1 MWFKRIGKKRES
13 NNKIMGLLTKN
24 EILQLLE
31 QKILIIEPLL
41 DKSQI
46 GEISVDLR
54 VGIDFLAL
62 QQGRNAFIDTT
73 TNEINTR
80 PIKSHYTQTRRK
92 VGEYFL
98 FHPNQPILFSTL
110 EYLKLPTDVYADL
123 NLRSSFSRL
132 GLSLSTIIQPG
143 YCGCASVEIT
153 NKGNTPIRIIS
164 GTRMVQIRFY
174 RIDNESEYF
183 HTKRKYNCQVRP
195 VPSKA
200 NEDMELRRLK
210 NMRLE

>member
-1 MWFKRIGKKRES
+1 
-13 NNKIMGLLTKN
+13 MGLLVKD
-24 EILQLLE
+24 EIITLLE
-31 QKILIIEPLL
+31 TKELVIEPIL
-41 DKSQI
+41 DESQI

-54 VGIDFLAL
+54 VGTDFLAM

-73 TNEINTR
+73 TNKVESR

-110 EYLKLPTDVYADL
+110 EYLKLPTNVYADL
-123 NLRSSFSRL
+123 NLRSSYGRL
-132 GLSLSTIIQPG
+132 GFSLSTLIQPG

-153 NKGNTPIRIIS
+153 NKGNTPVRILS

-174 RIDNESEYF
+174 RLDSNSKYF
-183 HTKRKYNCQVRP
+183 GEKRKYTCQVRP

-200 NEDMELRRLK
+200 NEDEDLNRLK
-210 NMRLE
+210 GMKFL